1 MRMVRP
7 ANVSRAAALVT
18 MGGRFTDKAG
28 LTVACMSR
36 PRNGDAPGKNGSSH
50 DINDKNHPKQDE
62 ASGPRLTVPVIVRSE
77 GISIDHHRQ
86 GGSGLFPPRA
96 PELIAQGGKEER
108 RGFASNAGEGQ
119 QYGRHN
125 AAICGGD
132 NDGGDGFPLAGAE
145 GHGGFAQSVRNTAK
159 KLFRATQGDR
169 NHHQA
174 EGESPSERGKMLER
188 QDDKTIS

>member
-18 MGGRFTDKAG
+18 MGGKFTDKAG

-36 PRNGDAPGKNGSSH
+36 PRNGDAPGKNGPSH
-50 DINDKNHPKQDE
+50 DINDKNQAKQDKPG
-62 ASGPRLTVPVIVRSE
+62 GPRLAVPVIIRSE

-86 GGSGLFPPRA
+86 GSSGLFPPRA

-108 RGFASNAGEGQ
+108 RGFASNAGEGEQ
-119 QYGRHN
+119 NSGED
-125 AAICGGD
+125 AAISGRD

-145 GHGGFAQSVRNTAK
+145 GHGGFAQSVGNTAK

-174 EGESPSERGKMLER
+174 EGESAGER
-188 QDDKTIS
+188 

>member
-18 MGGRFTDKAG
+18 MGGKFTDKAG
-28 LTVACMSR
+28 LTVACMSS
-36 PRNGDAPGKNGSSH
+36 PRNGDAPGKNGPSH
-50 DINDKNHPKQDE
+50 DINDKNQAKQDE
-62 ASGPRLTVPVIVRSE
+62 PSGPRLTMPIFVRSE

-86 GGSGLFPPRA
+86 GSSGLFPPRA
-96 PELIAQGGKEER
+96 PELIAKSGKEER

-119 QYGRHN
+119 QDGGKNTAVSGRH
-125 AAICGGD
+125 D
-132 NDGGDGFPLAGAE
+132 DGGNRFPLAGAE

-174 EGESPSERGKMLER
+174 KGESAGER
-188 QDDKTIS
+188 